1 MIKYNTGYFGN
12 NCYFYLKDRGENF
25 TLYYSTGETLNESKK
40 DFEKKSFKKEDSKNV
55 VDTLRKILKS
65 KKKFT
70 KDDIKAKLSKEKSG
84 EIEELVDTDGTMLSS
99 RIPNL
104 NQTLTPHKTM
114 DQTIAMTRMSNNP
127 VLRGYRVYYGESV
140 EDSDNVVSE
149 TDIQGAFGHE
159 ETEYLD
165 YDDTVDTLEDMGVE
179 NAEERANQFGKLPKE
194 KVRKDKEGDPVLKQR
209 LVEKEKL
216 DEEQRQKMIKMV
228 EDILTKKNKS
238 DSDII
243 SKSNPVSKILV
254 KNIQSIKK
262 IAEKEGISISELIKI
277 LKSNE

>member
-12 NCYFYLKDRGENF
+12 NCYFYLKDGGENI

-40 DFEKKSFKKEDSKNV
+40 DLEKKSFKKQDAKKV
-55 VDTLRKILKS
+55 VDTLRGILKS

-70 KDDIKAKLSKEKSG
+70 KSSIEKELTKKPSG
-84 EIEELVDTDGTMLSS
+84 EIDELVDTDGTMLSS
-99 RIPNL
+99 RIPRL

-114 DQTIAMTRMSNNP
+114 DQTIAMTRISNNP

-140 EDSDNVVSE
+140 EDSDNVMSE
-149 TDIQGAFGHE
+149 VDYSEAFGYE
-159 ETEYLD
+159 ETEKMD
-165 YDDTVDTLEDMGVE
+165 YKNTVKTLKKMGVE
-179 NAEERANQFGKLPKE
+179 NATERAKQFGKLPKQ
-194 KVRKDKEGDPVLKQR
+194 KVKKNRKGQRVLKQR
-209 LVEKEKL
+209 LVEKDQIE
-216 DEEQRQKMIKMV
+216 EEQKQRMIKMV

-238 DSDII
+238 DSDVI
-243 SKSNPVSKILV
+243 SKNNPISKILA

-262 IAEKEGISISELIKI
+262 IAEKEGISVSELIKI

>member
-12 NCYFYLKDRGENF
+12 NCYFYLKDGGENI

-40 DFEKKSFKKEDSKNV
+40 DFEKKSFKKQDAKKV
-55 VDTLRKILKS
+55 VDTLRNILKS
-65 KKKFT
+65 KKKYS
-70 KDDIKAKLSKEKSG
+70 KDDIKKELIKKPAG
-84 EIEELVDTDGTMLSS
+84 EIDELVDGDGTMLSS

-114 DQTIAMTRMSNNP
+114 DQTISMTRQTNNP

-140 EDSDNVVSE
+140 EDSDNVMSE
-149 TDIQGAFGHE
+149 VDYSEAFGYK
-159 ETEYLD
+159 ETENMD
-165 YDDTVDTLEDMGVE
+165 YKNTVKTLKKMGVE
-179 NAEERANQFGKLPKE
+179 NPIERAKQFGKLPKQ
-194 KVRKDKEGDPVLKQR
+194 KVKKNRKGQRVLKQR
-209 LVEKEKL
+209 LVEKDQL
-216 DEEQRQKMIKMV
+216 DEEQKQKMIKMV
-228 EDILTKKNKS
+228 EDILAKKNKS
-238 DSDII
+238 DLDIV

-262 IAEKEGISISELIKI
+262 IAEKEGISVSELIKI

>member
-12 NCYFYLKDRGENF
+12 NCYFYLKDGGENI

-40 DFEKKSFKKEDSKNV
+40 DFEKKSFKKQDAKKV
-55 VDTLRKILKS
+55 VNTLRNILKS
-65 KKKFT
+65 KKKYS
-70 KDDIKAKLSKEKSG
+70 KEDIKKELTKQPGG
-84 EIEELVDTDGTMLSS
+84 EIDELVDGDGTMLSS
-99 RIPNL
+99 RIPYL

-114 DQTIAMTRMSNNP
+114 DQTISMTRQTNNP

-140 EDSDNVVSE
+140 EDSDNVMSE
-149 TDIQGAFGHE
+149 VDYSDAFGYE
-159 ETEYLD
+159 ETEDMD
-165 YDDTVDTLEDMGVE
+165 YKNTVKTLKKMGVE
-179 NAEERANQFGKLPKE
+179 NPVERAEQFGKLPKV
-194 KVRKDKEGDPVLKQR
+194 KRKGNKLKQR
-209 LVEKEKL
+209 LVEKDQL
-216 DEEQRQKMIKMV
+216 DEEQKQRMIKMV
-228 EDILTKKNKS
+228 EDILAKKNKP
-238 DSDII
+238 DLDIV

>member
-12 NCYFYLKDRGENF
+12 NCFFYLKDRGENI

-40 DFEKKSFKKEDSKNV
+40 DYDKKSFKKNDAKKV
-55 VDTLRKILKS
+55 VDSLRKILKS
-65 KKKFT
+65 KKRYS
-70 KDDIKAKLSKEKSG
+70 KDDIKNELTKKTSG
-84 EIEELVDTDGTMLSS
+84 ELDELVDSDGTMLSS

-140 EDSDNVVSE
+140 EDSDNVMSE
-149 TDIQGAFGHE
+149 VDYSDAFGYE
-159 ETEYLD
+159 ETEDMD
-165 YDDTVDTLEDMGVE
+165 YNDTVKTLEDMGVE
-179 NAEERANQFGKLPKE
+179 NSEERAEQFGKLPKV
-194 KVRKDKEGDPVLKQR
+194 KRKGKFLKQR
-209 LVEKEKL
+209 LVEKDQL

-228 EDILTKKNKS
+228 EDILTKKNKT

-243 SKSNPVSKILV
+243 KKTNPVSKILA
-254 KNIQSIKK
+254 KNLQTIKK
-262 IAEKEGISISELIKI
+262 IADKEGISISELIKI

>member
-12 NCYFYLKDRGENF
+12 NCYFYLKDGGENF
-25 TLYYSTGETLNESKK
+25 TLYYSTGDTLTESKK
-40 DFEKKSFKKEDSKNV
+40 DFEKKSFKKQDGKKV
-55 VDTLRKILKS
+55 IDTLKKILKS
-65 KKKFT
+65 KKKYT
-70 KDDIKAKLSKEKSG
+70 KSDIKNALTKKPAG
-84 EIEELVDTDGTMLSS
+84 EIDELVDGDGTMLSS
-99 RIPNL
+99 RVPNL

-140 EDSDNVVSE
+140 EDNDNVVSE
-149 TDIQGAFGHE
+149 VDYSDAFGYD
-159 ETEYLD
+159 ETENMD
-165 YDDTVDTLEDMGVE
+165 YDNTVKTLEDMGVE
-179 NAEERANQFGKLPKE
+179 NSEERATQFGKLPKQ
-194 KVRKDKEGDPVLKQR
+194 KVKKNKEGEKVLKQR

-216 DEEQRQKMIKMV
+216 EEEQRQKMVKMV
-228 EDILTKKNKS
+228 EDILTKKNKT

-243 SKSNPVSKILV
+243 SKNPVSKILV

-262 IAEKEGISISELIKI
+262 IAEKEGISVSELIKI

>member
-12 NCYFYLKDRGENF
+12 NCYFYLKDGGENI

-40 DFEKKSFKKEDSKNV
+40 DFNKKSFKKQDAKNV
-55 VDTLRKILKS
+55 VDTLKNILKS
-65 KKKFT
+65 KKKYS
-70 KDDIKAKLSKEKSG
+70 KNDIKKELTKQPSG
-84 EIEELVDTDGTMLSS
+84 EIDELVDGDGTMLSS

-114 DQTIAMTRMSNNP
+114 DQTIAMTRMTNNP

-140 EDSDNVVSE
+140 EDSDNVMSE
-149 TDIQGAFGHE
+149 VDYSDAFGYE
-159 ETEYLD
+159 ETEDMD
-165 YDDTVDTLEDMGVE
+165 YKNTVKTLKKMGVD
-179 NAEERANQFGKLPKE
+179 NADERAEQFGKLPKV
-194 KVRKDKEGDPVLKQR
+194 KRKGDILKQR
-209 LVEKEKL
+209 LVEKDQL
-216 DEEQRQKMIKMV
+216 DEEQRQRMIKMV

-243 SKSNPVSKILV
+243 SKSNPVSKILA
-254 KNIQSIKK
+254 KNLQSIKK

>member
-12 NCYFYLKDRGENF
+12 NCYFYLKDGGENI

-40 DFEKKSFKKEDSKNV
+40 DFNKKSFKKQDAKNV
-55 VDTLRKILKS
+55 VDTLKNILKS
-65 KKKFT
+65 KKKYS
-70 KDDIKAKLSKEKSG
+70 KNDIKKELTKQPSG
-84 EIEELVDTDGTMLSS
+84 EIDELVDGDGTMLSS

-114 DQTIAMTRMSNNP
+114 DQTIAMTRMTNNP

-140 EDSDNVVSE
+140 EDSDNVMSE
-149 TDIQGAFGHE
+149 VDYSEAFGFE
-159 ETEYLD
+159 ETEYMD
-165 YDDTVDTLEDMGVE
+165 YKNTVKTLKKMGVE
-179 NAEERANQFGKLPKE
+179 NPVERTKQFGKLPKQ
-194 KVRKDKEGDPVLKQR
+194 KVKKDKKGRRVLKQR
-209 LVEKEKL
+209 LVEKDQI
-216 DEEQRQKMIKMV
+216 DEEQRQKMVKMV

-243 SKSNPVSKILV
+243 SKSNPLSKILA
-254 KNIQSIKK
+254 KNLQSIKK
-262 IAEKEGISISELIKI
+262 IAEKEGISVSELIKI

>member
-1 MIKYNTGYFGN
+1 MIKYNIGYFGN
-12 NCYFYLKDRGENF
+12 NCYFYLKDKGD
-25 TLYYSTGETLNESKK
+25 TISLYYSTGETLTESKQNH
-40 DFEKKSFKKEDSKNV
+40 EKKDFKKEDSKKVIN
-55 VDTLRKILKS
+55 TLRKILNS
-65 KKKFT
+65 KKKYS
-70 KDDIKAKLSKEKSG
+70 KDDIKKELTKKPSG
-84 EIEELVDTDGTMLSS
+84 ELDELVDSDGTMLSS

-114 DQTIAMTRMSNNP
+114 DQTIAMTRQAGNP

-149 TDIQGAFGHE
+149 VDYSEAFGCK
-159 ETEYLD
+159 ETEYKD
-165 YDDTVDTLEDMGVE
+165 YKNTVKTLKNMGVE
-179 NAEERANQFGKLPKE
+179 NPKERAEQFGKLPKQ
-194 KVRKDKEGDPVLKQR
+194 KVRKAKDGKRVLKQR

-238 DSDII
+238 DTDII
-243 SKSNPVSKILV
+243 SKSNPVSKILT

-262 IAEKEGISISELIKI
+262 IAEKEGISLSELIKI

>member
-12 NCYFYLKDRGENF
+12 NCYFYLKEGNENI

-40 DFEKKSFKKEDSKNV
+40 DFEKKSFKKTDAKKV
-55 VDTLRKILKS
+55 VDSLKKILKS
-65 KKKFT
+65 KKKYS
-70 KDDIKAKLSKEKSG
+70 KDDIKKELTKQPSG
-84 EIEELVDTDGTMLSS
+84 EIDELVDGDGTMLSS
-99 RIPNL
+99 RIPRL

-114 DQTIAMTRMSNNP
+114 DQTIAMTRMTNNP

-140 EDSDNVVSE
+140 EDSDNVMSE
-149 TDIQGAFGHE
+149 VDYSDAFGYE
-159 ETEYLD
+159 ETEDMD
-165 YDDTVDTLEDMGVE
+165 YKNTVKTLEKMGVD
-179 NAEERANQFGKLPKE
+179 NADERAEQFGKLPKV
-194 KVRKDKEGDPVLKQR
+194 KRKGKFLKQR

-216 DEEQRQKMIKMV
+216 DEEQKQKMIKMV
-228 EDILTKKNKS
+228 EDILTKKNKT
-238 DSDII
+238 DSDVI